1 MGEQNRARNP
11 KSPTIPWKPRRQIGE
26 GGIRTH
32 GTVTRTT
39 VFETAKIGHGDR
51 SGYTSLE
58 NRTIKMQTTLVACP
72 RNHLYRTG
80 RCLRSGR
87 LAREIRMSAYPS
99 KADM

>member
-1 MGEQNRARNP
+1 MHIG
-11 KSPTIPWKPRRQIGE
+11 GE

-39 VFETAKIGHGDR
+39 VFETAKVGHGDR

-72 RNHLYRTG
+72 GFEPTRTCTVRDDRNLPKC
-80 RCLRSGR
+80 CLPR
-87 LAREIRMSAYPS
+87 PT
-99 KADM
+99 